1 MNLLNN
7 MIIPIVQPIGET
19 IAEFRSLKPK
29 GTAAD
34 VGVCVCVFKS
44 MFHHGVTM
52 AWALPSCLFSG
63 GIDQAV

>member
-7 MIIPIVQPIGET
+7 LIILVVQPIGET
-19 IAEFRSLKPK
+19 ITEFTNTKPEE
-29 GTAAD
+29 TAANL
-34 VGVCVCVFKS
+34 GVCFCVFKS

-52 AWALPSCLFSG
+52 AWALPSCLFSK

>member
-7 MIIPIVQPIGET
+7 MIIPVVQPIGET
-19 IAEFRSLKPK
+19 ITEFRSLKPK
-29 GTAAD
+29 ETAAN

-52 AWALPSCLFSG
+52 AWALPSCLFSE

>member
-7 MIIPIVQPIGET
+7 MIISVLQPIGET
-19 IAEFRSLKPK
+19 ITEFLKPK
-29 GTAAD
+29 ETAAN

-52 AWALPSCLFSG
+52 AWVLPSCLFSE